1 MAAWSR
7 ALLFVSACSL
17 GACGPK
23 ALELPEQPVDRA
35 ATCGVVAAAEA
46 RAGTKDVKAELPF
59 EAMGHILQY
68 TLLGGSA
75 DGTFSPD
82 AAANVQKRMSE
93 LQGEITGGKWQD
105 LAPACR
111 AAFPATAISE
121 VKLPADGVEAQVG
134 CYELGD
140 FVRSA
145 LEEQGNYDN
154 ELSEFRPLKD
164 KLDTAVGSALRGRVG
179 ADFEAQ
185 QKERHKAL
193 AAIAKAGP
201 PVAVLQQC
209 LKRFG

>member
-1 MAAWSR
+1 M
-7 ALLFVSACSL
+7 LFVSACSL

-35 ATCGVVAAAEA
+35 ATCGVVTAAEA

-59 EAMGHILQY
+59 EAMGRILHY

-105 LAPACR
+105 LVPACG
-111 AAFPATAISE
+111 AAFPATAMSE
-121 VKLPADGVEAQVG
+121 VKLPADRVEAQVG

-185 QKERHKAL
+185 QKERHRAL
-193 AAIAKAGP
+193 AAIAEAGP
-201 PVAVLQQC
+201 PVAVLRQC

>member
-1 MAAWSR
+1 
-7 ALLFVSACSL
+7 
-17 GACGPK
+17 
-23 ALELPEQPVDRA
+23 
-35 ATCGVVAAAEA
+35 
-46 RAGTKDVKAELPF
+46 
-59 EAMGHILQY
+59 MGRILQY

-105 LAPACR
+105 LVPACG
-111 AAFPATAISE
+111 AAFPATAMSE
-121 VKLPADGVEAQVG
+121 VKLPADRVEAQVG

-193 AAIAKAGP
+193 AAIANAGP
-201 PVAVLQQC
+201 PVAVLRQC
-209 LKRFG
+209 LRRFG